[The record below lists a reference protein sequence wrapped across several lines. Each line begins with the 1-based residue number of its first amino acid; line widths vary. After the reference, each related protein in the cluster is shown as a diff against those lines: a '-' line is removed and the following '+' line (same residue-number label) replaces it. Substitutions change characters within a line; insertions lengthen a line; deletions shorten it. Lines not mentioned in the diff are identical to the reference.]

1 MHIKRPQREGCT
13 YKYRNSFI
21 HIAGKG
27 IKESPME
34 QTSFVPG
41 IPCRESPPPLPGRS
55 EYHSDALANADESFA
70 RLRSDMFADVV
81 DAVVGFV
88 ERNGKEAAAAN
99 GLIPACALLTGVNLP
114 DHEDVFEIL
123 AEEMMSFE
131 SKGGTD
137 HP

>member
-1 MHIKRPQREGCT
+1 MGWS
-13 YKYRNSFI
+13 KY
-21 HIAGKG
+21 HAA
-27 IKESPME
+27 
-34 QTSFVPG
+34 
-41 IPCRESPPPLPGRS
+41 
-55 EYHSDALANADESFA
+55 ALANADESFA

-99 GLIPACALLTGVNLP
+99 GLIPACALLTSVNLP

-131 SKGGTD
+131 SKGKII
-137 HP
+137 HR